1 MSRHFSFSIVASPW
15 LIATCLG
22 TMIATYFPTA
32 ETVMAGELQ
41 IETPLD
47 TGIHDLTI
55 NTEVGNLRYS
65 LHVPESLPRDGSQPL
80 ILVLHY
86 GGTPS
91 GFYGRPL
98 IEQLVLPAFGSLNPV
113 IVAPVRLAGVWK
125 TPDKTRLVFE
135 LLAALERSYSTDPNS
150 RVITGYSMGAM
161 GTWHMVSEY
170 QNYFTAAIAIS
181 GFTAIEPQRCTTP
194 LYALHSRADS
204 IFDAERL
211 QTEIDKLDG
220 AGCKVRVDFIDGI
233 DHYNIPAFAPM
244 LKNTLPW
251 LLDVWGRTQ

>member
-1 MSRHFSFSIVASPW
+1 
-15 LIATCLG
+15 
-22 TMIATYFPTA
+22 
-32 ETVMAGELQ
+32 MAAELQ

-55 NTEVGNLRYS
+55 NTDVGNLRYS
-65 LHVPESLPRDGSQPL
+65 LHVPESLPRDGTQPL

-113 IVAPVRLAGVWK
+113 IVAPVSVQGDWTNADNK
-125 TPDKTRLVFE
+125 RLVFE
-135 LLAALERSYSTDPNS
+135 LLAALERAYSTDPKS
-150 RVITGYSMGAM
+150 RLITGYSMGAM
-161 GTWHMVSEY
+161 GTWHIVSEY
-170 QNYFTAAIAIS
+170 PNYFSAAIAIS
-181 GFTAIEPQRCTTP
+181 GFTVIEPERCTTP

-211 QTEIDKLDG
+211 QTEIDKLDA
-220 AGCKVRVDFIDGI
+220 AGCRVRVDFIDGI

-251 LLDVWGRTQ
+251 VLDVWERTQ